1 MVKFC
6 TRFAPHWA
14 IGIHGDQLGQP
25 LWCIITVPIEI
36 DIFLGPTPPDSKSQ
50 PSVLSFRT
58 CERCSKHGKHGQPRI
73 LAEIWHPKPPQKKA
87 FEEKPPA
94 TGGCMRCYELFYT
107 NNCNGFY
114 SNLWRLVPELYP
126 LTTLNCTPDRITS
139 WRCWGRHRTSVVNRH
154 NPILGL
160 MYSSSWHNYI
170 IVHD

>member
-1 MVKFC
+1 
-6 TRFAPHWA
+6 
-14 IGIHGDQLGQP
+14 
-25 LWCIITVPIEI
+25 
-36 DIFLGPTPPDSKSQ
+36 
-50 PSVLSFRT
+50 
-58 CERCSKHGKHGQPRI
+58 